1 MYVSVVF
8 LVIRC
13 LYSTV
18 SLTLVREQGLIIII
32 YYYYCYYYCLVY
44 LQGTSL
50 TVSHVCLQEV
60 GGVPILPAHEKAGG
74 ADADGKGDAG
84 TATSGTASDD
94 NVETGDALDDAPEA
108 LAPDKYLYTEVIKRP
123 SSSTLEQLGEEEEG
137 VPAEGEPQRQE
148 TEEAADRNIPRFTD
162 NLAVYNSNKNTT
174 DSGFYSVKEANSDSE
189 SGSEMKMDDVSPTQE
204 SSSTEAQEGTTQPKC
219 NHSERGISG
228 GAAETWVRLASEE
241 EEEESVLER
250 TMTADDF
257 KESLEG
263 GTDSV
268 CADGV
273 DAKSESAGAPAG
285 VGCENGVSEVC
296 MTAER
301 EAFVQDSSKDSDS
314 VAAPTENHVHAEKV
328 DLQTTNVE
336 DPQQRDKAKKKK
348 KKAKNKK
355 NKPKHP
361 EQELVPSEN
370 HAGDSVNNVSGV
382 NSISSGTK
390 SQKSRLD
397 NGNPETSGIPV
408 SSSSSVEHATALA
421 SSASSSA
428 HKTSVVEDA
437 QVDNA
442 SSEPTTAASTEAG
455 GKPTATVP
463 ATACCQLAREGSEV
477 GGKPTATEPATAC
490 RQLAREGSESSDG
503 HDVYARVEAVKSKR
517 SSAIAAVAEKCG
529 KMDKESLHL
538 SLEGVGSSRNMLEMT
553 RRGSDN
559 GSKSRENELLDSWGL
574 SSILTRVLTP
584 DDSCA
589 VEGERSDMR
598 SPGDVTGSRSERQL
612 TGDLPGSSLLKAV
625 SDSVGDEEGFS
636 GVGGSSQSNLR
647 SSLRNGDIFWVI
659 VFFCCIS

>member
-1 MYVSVVF
+1 M
-8 LVIRC
+8 
-13 LYSTV
+13 
-18 SLTLVREQGLIIII
+18 
-32 YYYYCYYYCLVY
+32 Y
-44 LQGTSL
+44 LQATSL
-50 TVSHVCLQEV
+50 TVSYVCLQEV

-228 GAAETWVRLASEE
+228 GAAETGVRLASEE

-314 VAAPTENHVHAEKV
+314 VAVPTENHVHAEKV
-328 DLQTTNVE
+328 DLQTANVE
-336 DPQQRDKAKKKK
+336 DPQHRDKAKKKK
-348 KKAKNKK
+348 KKAKSKK

-370 HAGDSVNNVSGV
+370 HASDSV

-408 SSSSSVEHATALA
+408 SSSSSIEHATALA

-428 HKTSVVEDA
+428 HKTSVVEAA

-442 SSEPTTAASTEAG
+442 SSEPTTAASSEAG
-455 GKPTATVP
+455 GKPTATVS
-463 ATACCQLAREGSEV
+463 ATACC
-477 GGKPTATEPATAC
+477 
-490 RQLAREGSESSDG
+490 QLAREGSESSDG

-517 SSAIAAVAEKCG
+517 SSATAAVAERCG

-538 SLEGVGSSRNMLEMT
+538 SLEGLGSSRNMLEMT
-553 RRGSDN
+553 GRGSDN

-584 DDSCA
+584 EDSCA

-659 VFFCCIS
+659 VFPAVFPNHTLCTVGSVVEDLVNVLQIFVSSCRLCCCSFAHEHT

>member
-1 MYVSVVF
+1 M
-8 LVIRC
+8 
-13 LYSTV
+13 
-18 SLTLVREQGLIIII
+18 
-32 YYYYCYYYCLVY
+32 Y
-44 LQGTSL
+44 LQATSL
-50 TVSHVCLQEV
+50 TVSYVCLQEV

-228 GAAETWVRLASEE
+228 GAAETGVRLASEE

-314 VAAPTENHVHAEKV
+314 VAVPTENHVHAEKV
-328 DLQTTNVE
+328 DLQTANVE
-336 DPQQRDKAKKKK
+336 DPQHRDKAKKKK

-370 HAGDSVNNVSGV
+370 HASDSV

-408 SSSSSVEHATALA
+408 SSSSSIEHATALA

-428 HKTSVVEDA
+428 HKTSVVEAA

-442 SSEPTTAASTEAG
+442 SSEPTTAASSEAG

-463 ATACCQLAREGSEV
+463 ATACC
-477 GGKPTATEPATAC
+477 
-490 RQLAREGSESSDG
+490 QLAREGSESSDG

-517 SSAIAAVAEKCG
+517 SSATAAVAERCG

-538 SLEGVGSSRNMLEMT
+538 SLEGLGSSRNMLEMT
-553 RRGSDN
+553 GRGSDN

-584 DDSCA
+584 EDSCA

-659 VFFCCIS
+659 VFPAVFPNHTLCTVGSVVEDLVNVLQIFVSSCRLCCCSFAHEHT

>member
-1 MYVSVVF
+1 M
-8 LVIRC
+8 
-13 LYSTV
+13 
-18 SLTLVREQGLIIII
+18 
-32 YYYYCYYYCLVY
+32 Y
-44 LQGTSL
+44 LQATSL

-94 NVETGDALDDAPEA
+94 NAKTDDALDDTPEA

-137 VPAEGEPQRQE
+137 VPPEGEPQRQE

-204 SSSTEAQEGTTQPKC
+204 SSSTEAQEGTTRPKC
-219 NHSERGISG
+219 NHSEQGICG
-228 GAAETWVRLASEE
+228 GAAETGVRLAPEE

-268 CADGV
+268 CADGGTDSVCAEGGTDSVCADGV

-285 VGCENGVSEVC
+285 VGCGNGVSEVC

-328 DLQTTNVE
+328 DLQTANVE

-370 HAGDSVNNVSGV
+370 HASDSVNNISGV
-382 NSISSGTK
+382 NSISSGSK

-397 NGNPETSGIPV
+397 NGNPVTSGIPV
-408 SSSSSVEHATALA
+408 SSSSSIEHATALA

-442 SSEPTTAASTEAG
+442 SSEPTTAASSEAG

-463 ATACCQLAREGSEV
+463 ATACCQLAREGSES
-477 GGKPTATEPATAC
+477 G
-490 RQLAREGSESSDG
+490 DG
-503 HDVYARVEAVKSKR
+503 HDVYARVAAVKSKR
-517 SSAIAAVAEKCG
+517 SSATAAAAERCG
-529 KMDKESLHL
+529 KKDKESLRL
-538 SLEGVGSSRNMLEMT
+538 NLEGVGSSRNMLEMP

-584 DDSCA
+584 DDSRA
-589 VEGERSDMR
+589 VEGEDSDMR
-598 SPGDVTGSRSERQL
+598 SPGDVIGSRSERQL

-636 GVGGSSQSNLR
+636 GVGGSGQSNLR

-659 VFFCCIS
+659 IFPAVFPNHTLCTVGSIVEDLVNVLQIFVSSCRLCCCSFAHEHT

>member
-1 MYVSVVF
+1 MPCV
-8 LVIRC
+8 LAGNI
-13 LYSTV
+13 
-18 SLTLVREQGLIIII
+18 
-32 YYYYCYYYCLVY
+32 
-44 LQGTSL
+44 

-94 NVETGDALDDAPEA
+94 NAETGDALDDAPEA

-123 SSSTLEQLGEEEEG
+123 SSSTLEQLGEEEEEG

-228 GAAETWVRLASEE
+228 GAAETGVRLASEE

-314 VAAPTENHVHAEKV
+314 VAVPTENHVLAEKV
-328 DLQTTNVE
+328 DLQTANVE
-336 DPQQRDKAKKKK
+336 DPQHRDKAKKKK

-370 HAGDSVNNVSGV
+370 HASDSV

-408 SSSSSVEHATALA
+408 SSSSSIEHATALA

-442 SSEPTTAASTEAG
+442 SSEPTTAASSEAG

-463 ATACCQLAREGSEV
+463 ATSCCQLAREG
-477 GGKPTATEPATAC
+477 P
-490 RQLAREGSESSDG
+490 ESSDG

-517 SSAIAAVAEKCG
+517 SNATAAAVERCG

-538 SLEGVGSSRNMLEMT
+538 NLEGVGSSRNMLEMT
-553 RRGSDN
+553 GRGSDN

-584 DDSCA
+584 EDSCA
-589 VEGERSDMR
+589 VEGEHRDMR

-659 VFFCCIS
+659 VFPAVFPNHTLCTVGSVVEDLVNVLQIFVSSCRLCCCSFAHEHT